1 MSPFI
6 ILLILA
12 ILYLCSKPRLRLYVE
27 RDGMYLSRSW
37 TALINAFFITL
48 VVCSHGL
55 NLFQTSICD
64 FFPEKCT
71 AIAISRF
78 GQLMVTTFFFYSG
91 YGIMY
96 SLLNREGYC
105 NKLLFPRF
113 VQLGLNYMI
122 AVLIY
127 FGVHCLLLQ
136 DIRAEDFLG
145 GLHDFQT
152 LGNPSW
158 FILMTLLAYILTY
171 ICFKVFGTRHPATTI
186 GVLTI
191 LLVIAMHFVN
201 LIKPIHW
208 INTMLCFPAGM
219 LYYVKGEQFEKIIKK
234 TKIPGIIC
242 AILLLVLG
250 MLIYRSG
257 ISPSLYVQNAGSII
271 FAVGVTWFA
280 GSFTWNTPSK
290 LLIWLGGSGLFVV
303 YMFHLLP
310 MRIMSHLELNHGN
323 PYLVWLTA
331 IGFTCILAAA
341 ANVIYSRISRALF
354 SRQ

>member
-6 ILLILA
+6 ILFILA
-12 ILYLCSKPRLRLYVE
+12 ILYLCSKPRFRLYVE

-113 VQLGLNYMI
+113 VQLCLNYMI

-145 GLHDFQT
+145 GLHDFRA
-152 LGNPSW
+152 LGNPTW
-158 FILMTLLAYILTY
+158 FILMTLLTYILTWLA
-171 ICFKVFGTRHPATTI
+171 FKTAGTKYPMAAVGILTAMLLISIQIVGMHKP
-186 GVLTI
+186 VHWVNTI
-191 LLVIAMHFVN
+191 LCL
-201 LIKPIHW
+201 
-208 INTMLCFPAGM
+208 PAGM
-219 LYYVKGEQFEKIIKK
+219 LYFLKGRQMEEFLKNARV
-234 TKIPGIIC
+234 PGIIGGG
-242 AILLLVLG
+242 ALLLAG
-250 MLIYRSG
+250 YFIYRGASVYTQNIGG
-257 ISPSLYVQNAGSII
+257 IL

-323 PYLVWLTA
+323 PYLVWLTS

-341 ANVIYSRISRALF
+341 ANVIYSRISRTLF